1 MNKSYTVDSTCN
13 DMRIDRWTR
22 LKIGKI
28 PQGLIEKYL
37 RSGKIKIN
45 KKKIK
50 SSTKVKTNDIVN
62 FFNLDFKETIVQK
75 KIKFKPSKEIIK
87 SNEDQIID
95 NNENFVVLNKSSGIS
110 VQGGTK
116 SKKNLVDIF
125 AKSEIFQGTKPY
137 SVHRLDKDTSGV
149 FIMAKTRESAQLLT
163 SLFRLRKVHK
173 TYLAI
178 CHGELNIDAGEW
190 NDDLIRYDG
199 DKKII
204 EKAAEAA
211 RARIAAKKARELVR
225 KKSGLGSTTLPG
237 KLADCSNKDPLQ
249 CELFLVEGD
258 SAGGTAKQG
267 RDRRTQA
274 ILPLRGKVIN
284 SEKAREDKL
293 LANNEIQ
300 SIITAL
306 GCGFGED
313 EDDPSSFNPEKLRY
327 HKIVIMTDADVDGS
341 HIRTLLL
348 TFFWRKMKS
357 LVQGGFLY
365 MAMPPLYKMKQG
377 KKERYAYTDEER
389 DQVLQRMES
398 ENKAKIDI
406 QRYKGLGEMNAEQRW
421 DTTMNA
427 ETRTLM
433 QVTVDHIMEEE
444 TNIRFRE
451 LMGTEVEHRRSFI
464 TERAKFATN
473 IDI

>member
-1 MNKSYTVDSTCN
+1 
-13 DMRIDRWTR
+13 MRIDRWTR

-50 SSTKVKTNDIVN
+50 SSTKVKTNDIVTL
-62 FFNLDFKETIVQK
+62 FNLDFKEIIVQK
-75 KIKFKPSKEIIK
+75 KIKFEPSKEIIK

-178 CHGELNIDAGEW
+178 CHGELNTDAGEW

-204 EKAAEAA
+204 EKAKTIFKVLDKNSEASLV
-211 RARIAAKKARELVR
+211 ELKPITGR
-225 KKSGLGSTTLPG
+225 KHQLRKQLYALGQPIFGDIKYKLSNSSRGLNKNLMLHSYQIKFIIDDVKHTYTALLPDYFRKLLKTKRLRFSGL
-237 KLADCSNKDPLQ
+237 K
-249 CELFLVEGD
+249 
-258 SAGGTAKQG
+258 
-267 RDRRTQA
+267 
-274 ILPLRGKVIN
+274 
-284 SEKAREDKL
+284 
-293 LANNEIQ
+293 
-300 SIITAL
+300 
-306 GCGFGED
+306 
-313 EDDPSSFNPEKLRY
+313 
-327 HKIVIMTDADVDGS
+327 
-341 HIRTLLL
+341 
-348 TFFWRKMKS
+348 
-357 LVQGGFLY
+357 
-365 MAMPPLYKMKQG
+365 
-377 KKERYAYTDEER
+377 
-389 DQVLQRMES
+389 
-398 ENKAKIDI
+398 
-406 QRYKGLGEMNAEQRW
+406 
-421 DTTMNA
+421 
-427 ETRTLM
+427 
-433 QVTVDHIMEEE
+433 
-444 TNIRFRE
+444 
-451 LMGTEVEHRRSFI
+451 
-464 TERAKFATN
+464 
-473 IDI
+473 